1 MRRLLATI
9 HCDAIVQ
16 LRQGFYYATAF
27 VLIVC
32 VVVVS
37 RIPAVN
43 LSWLLPALVLG
54 NLMMNTFYFI
64 GGLVLL
70 EKGEGTLEA
79 QVVTPLRTWEY
90 LASKIGTL
98 TLLALVENIVIVI
111 LLAGFGFGLL
121 SLATSIVLTSILYCL
136 GGVVAVVRYDSINEY
151 LMPSVLYSSLLS
163 APLGPYLIQWD
174 GWVLYL
180 HPLHATLLLA
190 QAAFQPVGYWQMV
203 YGILYPTI
211 WIGVMVY
218 FGQRAFRRFIITG
231 AGVKVR

>member
-9 HCDAIVQ
+9 HCDVILQ

-27 VLIVC
+27 VLVFC
-32 VVVVS
+32 VTVVS

-64 GGLVLL
+64 GGLILL

-111 LLAGFGFGLL
+111 LLGGFRFSVLP
-121 SLATSIVLTSILYCL
+121 LATSIVLTSILYCL
-136 GGVVAVVRYDSINEY
+136 AGVVAVVRHHSINEY
-151 LMPSVLYSSLLS
+151 LMPSVLYTSLLS
-163 APLGPYLIQWD
+163 APLLPYLIQWD
-174 GWVLYL
+174 GWLLYL
-180 HPLHATLLLA
+180 HPLHATLKLA
-190 QAAFQPVGYWQMV
+190 QGAFQPMEYRQMI
-203 YGILYPTI
+203 YGVLYPTL
-211 WIGVMVY
+211 WVGVMVY
-218 FGQRAFRRFIITG
+218 FGQHAFRRFIITG
-231 AGVKVR
+231 AGVK

>member
-9 HCDAIVQ
+9 HCDVTLQ

-27 VLIVC
+27 VLVVC
-32 VVVVS
+32 VAIVS
-37 RIPAVN
+37 RIPTLN

-64 GGLVLL
+64 GGLILL
-70 EKGEGTLEA
+70 EKGEGTPEA

-111 LLAGFGFGLL
+111 LLAGFRFDMLPM
-121 SLATSIVLTSILYCL
+121 ATSIVLTSILYCL
-136 GGVVAVVRYDSINEY
+136 AGVVAVVRYDSINEY

-163 APLGPYLIQWD
+163 APLLPYMIQWD

-180 HPLHATLLLA
+180 HPLQATLLLA
-190 QAAFQPVGYWQMV
+190 QAAFQPIVYWQLI
-203 YGILYPTI
+203 YGVLYPML
-211 WIGVMVY
+211 WVSVMVY
-218 FGQRAFRRFIITG
+218 FGHRAFRRFIIAG
-231 AGVKVR
+231 AGVK